1 VCEREDGFLRERA
14 HLIERGAL
22 GWGRRA
28 KADKTLSFV
37 CVYFQI
43 IIIIIIKN

>member
-1 VCEREDGFLRERA
+1 MVFCANA
-14 HLIERGAL
+14 HASPNAAL